1 MFECKECGQEFKTR
15 SGWMSHQRAR
25 HPEIAPEPG
34 AEAEGAGAEAVSSTV
49 LSTSREKVK
58 AALKESEKDMLSMAL
73 KGLGIKRGDVMAHQV
88 YGDRVVI
95 IEGPVGHK
103 RVFLLE
109 A

>member
-34 AEAEGAGAEAVSSTV
+34 AEAEGAGPEPV
-49 LSTSREKVK
+49 REKVK
-58 AALKESEKDMLSMAL
+58 AALKESERDMLSMAL
-73 KGLGIKRGDVMAHQV
+73 KSLGIKRADVMAHQV
-88 YGDRVVI
+88 YSDRVVI